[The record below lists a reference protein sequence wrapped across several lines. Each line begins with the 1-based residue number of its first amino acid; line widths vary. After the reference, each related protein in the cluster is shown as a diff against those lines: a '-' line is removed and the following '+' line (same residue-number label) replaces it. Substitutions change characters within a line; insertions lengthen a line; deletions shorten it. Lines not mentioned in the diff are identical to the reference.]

1 LRVISFASPRARR
14 LAPAWATLSIV
25 TALIAA
31 GCGGASDRSVS
42 PASSIAVS
50 ERDFAIVAPKSL
62 PAGEVVLRVQNRG
75 PDAHELLIVRAGSG
89 ELPMRS
95 DGLTVAEESLAHRE
109 IGVLEA
115 AEANAVRDLRVRLTP
130 GRYVL
135 FCNMSGH
142 FIGGMH
148 RVLVVRWP

>member
-1 LRVISFASPRARR
+1 LRVISFVSPRARR
-14 LAPAWATLSIV
+14 LAPAWATLSAV

-31 GCGGASDRSVS
+31 GCGGASDRS
-42 PASSIAVS
+42 ASSASAIAVS
-50 ERDFAIVAPKSL
+50 ERDFAIVAPRSL

-75 PDAHELLIVRAGSG
+75 PDAHELLIVRAASG
-89 ELPMRS
+89 DLPMRS

-109 IGVLEA
+109 IGVLEP

-148 RVLVVRWP
+148 RVLVVR